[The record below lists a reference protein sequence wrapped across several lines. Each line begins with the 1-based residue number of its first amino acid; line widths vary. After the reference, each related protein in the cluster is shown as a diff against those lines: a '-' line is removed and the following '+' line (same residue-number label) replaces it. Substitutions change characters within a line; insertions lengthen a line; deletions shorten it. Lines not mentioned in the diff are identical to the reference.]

1 VTSQPVR
8 QIDVSID
15 EAFQKDVSEEWV
27 MAAAECAL
35 QVALAA
41 DEPGQ
46 VSLLVTD
53 DATVQ
58 GLNRKFRG
66 VDEVTDVLS
75 FSTTYPGHWE
85 GDADA
90 PDQQYLK
97 PGESSP
103 LPFIMPPDE
112 APPLGEV
119 IISYPQARRQAQERN
134 EPVERE
140 LALLIVHGVLHLVGH
155 DHLSPADT
163 PLMQAKEQAALAAL
177 SRSEIYSP

>member
-15 EAFQKDVSEEWV
+15 EPFQKDVSEEWATT
-27 MAAAECAL
+27 AADYAL
-35 QVALAA
+35 RVALPA

-58 GLNRKFRG
+58 ELNRKFRG

-85 GDADA
+85 GEAEA
-90 PDQQYLK
+90 PDDQYLK
-97 PGESSP
+97 PEDPFSP
-103 LPFIMPPDE
+103 PFILPPDE
-112 APPLGEV
+112 VPPLGEV
-119 IISYPQARRQAQERN
+119 IISYPQAHRQAQNRN

-140 LALLIVHGVLHLVGH
+140 LALLIVHGVLHLLGH
-155 DHLSPADT
+155 DHLSPEDT
-163 PLMQAKEQAALAAL
+163 QLMQAKEQTALDAL
-177 SRSEIYSP
+177 FQAGTFSP

>member
-1 VTSQPVR
+1 VTFQPSR

-15 EAFQKDVSEEWV
+15 EPFQKDISEEWV
-27 MAAAECAL
+27 TMAAECAL
-35 QVALAA
+35 QAALAA

-85 GDADA
+85 GEDDA
-90 PDQQYLK
+90 PDEQYLK
-97 PGESSP
+97 PGDLSP
-103 LPFIMPPDE
+103 LPFILPPDA

-119 IISYPQARRQAQERN
+119 IISYPQAHRQAQDRN

-155 DHLSPADT
+155 DHLNPEDT
-163 PLMQAKEQAALAAL
+163 PLMQAKEQAALQAL
-177 SRSEIYSP
+177 FQDEIYNP